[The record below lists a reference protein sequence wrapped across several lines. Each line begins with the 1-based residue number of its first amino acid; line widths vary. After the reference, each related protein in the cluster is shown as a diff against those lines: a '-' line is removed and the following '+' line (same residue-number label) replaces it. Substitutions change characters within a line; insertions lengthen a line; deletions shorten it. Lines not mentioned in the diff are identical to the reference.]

1 MRRVC
6 DPANL
11 TGAWATGGGEPRDP
25 QSQPAQRADGS
36 FQTVGPWEEDRRVLA
51 GAKPRAAWG

>member
-1 MRRVC
+1 MTPQTSQGRGQ
-6 DPANL
+6 L
-11 TGAWATGGGEPRDP
+11 GGGEPRDP